1 MIRVQLKRLLRQ
13 HRMSQRE
20 LARRIRRHHDVV
32 SRFARQD
39 TSGVSYELL
48 AEICGVLECQPGDL
62 MRFDPDP
69 ELQIPLFHEQQNLG
83 IRGSKGPPASPSDP
97 EARVSR

>member
-1 MIRVQLKRLLRQ
+1 
-13 HRMSQRE
+13 MSQRE

-69 ELQIPLFHEQQNLG
+69 EVQIPLFREQQSLG
-83 IRGSKGPPASPSDP
+83 TRGSKGPPDSPSAP
-97 EARVSR
+97 GARLLR